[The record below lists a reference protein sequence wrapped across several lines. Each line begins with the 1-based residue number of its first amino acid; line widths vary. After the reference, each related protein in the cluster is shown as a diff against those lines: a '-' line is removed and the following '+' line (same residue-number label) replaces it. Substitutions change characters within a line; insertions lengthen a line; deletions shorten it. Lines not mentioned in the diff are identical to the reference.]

1 MAPDHVTPAAA
12 RDDFVYSRQRQLEET
27 MTMTSPPPTSST
39 IDMLAAARDLGPT
52 IREYAAET
60 ERTRQC
66 PPTLVEILHKHR
78 MFDMIT
84 PAKYGGLEDTIPNMV
99 RVLEELATHD
109 ASTGWVVGIGNGT
122 AIISAF
128 LPEEDARAMF
138 VPGAVSGGA
147 QAPNGRATPVDGGYR
162 VSGRWPF
169 GSGSTHCSV
178 IVGGTFVMDGNAP
191 RMNGGMPDFR
201 TAVFP
206 VKDVEI
212 IDTWHV
218 AGLRGTGSHDIE
230 VKDVFVPEGRML
242 RMYGGAAVVDGPN
255 YRFPTLGFLALT
267 IAPIPLG
274 IARRAIDELVALA
287 SSKTPMGSFN
297 KLRDKS
303 ITQVEI
309 AKAEAILRSAR
320 AWLFE
325 LTDELWGKAM
335 RGDEFTMEDR
345 SMLRMAC
352 AHAAFEGARATDIA
366 YTLGGGTSLY
376 EKSVLQR
383 CLRDAHAA
391 TQHIMHTWPNYE
403 VAGRVMLGLDPG
415 SPMV

>member
-1 MAPDHVTPAAA
+1 
-12 RDDFVYSRQRQLEET
+12 
-27 MTMTSPPPTSST
+27 
-39 IDMLAAARDLGPT
+39 MLATARELGPT
-52 IREYAAET
+52 IRQYADEAEQ
-60 ERTRQC
+60 TRQC
-66 PPTLVEILHKHR
+66 PPALVDILHQHR
-78 MFDMIT
+78 MFDLFT
-84 PAKYGGLEDTIPNMV
+84 PKVYGGLEDAIPNLV
-99 RVLEELATHD
+99 RVLEELSIHD
-109 ASTGWVVGIGNGT
+109 ASVGWVVGIGNGT
-122 AIISAF
+122 AVVSAF
-128 LPEEDARAMF
+128 LPEDIARSMYTAR
-138 VPGAVSGGA
+138 AVSGGA
-147 QAPNGRATPVDGGYR
+147 QAPNGRATPVEGGYR

-169 GSGSTHCSV
+169 GSGSTHCSI
-178 IVGGTFVMDGNAP
+178 IVGGTFVMDGDSPALN
-191 RMNGGMPDFR
+191 NGMPDFR

-206 VKDVEI
+206 VEDVEI

-218 AGLRGTGSHDIE
+218 SGLRGTGSRDVE

-242 RMYGGAAVVDGPN
+242 KMYGGNAVVDGPN

-287 SSKTPMGSFN
+287 SAKTPMGSFN
-297 KLRDKS
+297 KLRDKA

-325 LTDELWGKAM
+325 LTDELWDKAV
-335 RGDEFTMEDR
+335 RDVEITMHDR
-345 SMLRMAC
+345 AMLRMAC

-391 TQHIMHTWPNYE
+391 TQHIMHALPNYE
-403 VAGRVMLGLDPG
+403 LAGRVMLGLDPG
-415 SPMV
+415 TPMV